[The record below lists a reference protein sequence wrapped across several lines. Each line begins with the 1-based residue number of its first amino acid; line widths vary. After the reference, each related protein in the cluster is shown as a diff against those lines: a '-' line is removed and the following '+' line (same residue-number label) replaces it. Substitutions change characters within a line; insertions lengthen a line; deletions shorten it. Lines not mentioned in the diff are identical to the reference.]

1 MALGS
6 ARKWASTDGCSQ
18 AKHAQEQILAESQG
32 WERLILIHPVVPF
45 PKTSSTKGATVPYST
60 TTPDRLPSGW
70 NPQTEILR
78 WEEHNPQLRD
88 GATEVQSE

>member
-32 WERLILIHPVVPF
+32 
-45 PKTSSTKGATVPYST
+45 
-60 TTPDRLPSGW
+60 
-70 NPQTEILR
+70 
-78 WEEHNPQLRD
+78 
-88 GATEVQSE
+88 